1 MNIADTLTAS
11 EAAVTPPAESPTAS
25 VAPLEAGPVMPSAKA
40 LAKARIKRA
49 IKMVIAAGILAYL
62 FSVVPFG
69 DVWTQMKTAHPGW
82 LLASF
87 ASAMMLQLAVADR
100 LRRLIAAQGV
110 ELSTYDVFEINLSTL
125 FYGLFLPG
133 GNFTGIAIRFYRLS
147 AANQNVMNT
156 GVALFFDRLLATF
169 CLLLM
174 GIGFWC
180 IAMPEEGWFALWAMV
195 IASVGFAG
203 LTLAVF
209 APPQTPVLGLMQKF
223 MQRFGGKT
231 VNKLREAMQAV
242 WTLPRRALGLAFL
255 LAMTSHLLGMVAY
268 WCILRGMGLPVD
280 FVTIAWVR
288 SAMILATMIPL
299 TPSGVGLREGA
310 TMMLLTSYGVGH
322 DEALAFSLLVF
333 GVTVLAVGLVG
344 GVFEA
349 CRLLRQPKPQT
360 AGRP

>member
-1 MNIADTLTAS
+1 MSAADALGQHEVTAMAE
-11 EAAVTPPAESPTAS
+11 EAV
-25 VAPLEAGPVMPSAKA
+25 AGPVTPSPRAKRKA
-40 LAKARIKRA
+40 LIKRA
-49 IKMVIAAGILAYL
+49 VKMLIAAGILAYL

-69 DVWTQMKTAHPGW
+69 EVWGEMKQAQPGW
-82 LLASF
+82 LVASF
-87 ASAMMLQLAVADR
+87 ASAMLLQLGVADR

-110 ELSTYDVFEINLSTL
+110 ELSTYEVFEINLSTL

-147 AANQNVMNT
+147 SANQNVMNT

-169 CLLLM
+169 CLLLV

-180 IAMPEEGWFALWAMV
+180 LAMPEDGWFALWAMV
-195 IASVGFAG
+195 VASVAFAG

-209 APPQTPVLGLMQKF
+209 APADAPVLGVIQKT

-231 VNKLREAMQAV
+231 VNKLREAMQAI
-242 WTLPRRALGLAFL
+242 WTLPRRTLGLAFV
-255 LAMTSHLLGMVAY
+255 LAMVTHVLGMLAY
-268 WCILRGMGLPVD
+268 WCILKGMGLPVD

-310 TMMLLTSYGVGH
+310 TLMLLTSYGVSE

-344 GVFEA
+344 G
-349 CRLLRQPKPQT
+349 LLEGWRMLREPRVQNPGG
-360 AGRP
+360 A

>member
-1 MNIADTLTAS
+1 MSAADALGQP
-11 EAAVTPPAESPTAS
+11 EVPVTPAAEAS
-25 VAPLEAGPVMPSAKA
+25 AAGSETPSS
-40 LAKARIKRA
+40 KARRKAVVKRVV
-49 IKMVIAAGILAYL
+49 KLLIAAGILAYL

-69 DVWTQMKTAHPGW
+69 DVWAQMTSAHSGW
-82 LLASF
+82 LGASF
-87 ASAMMLQLAVADR
+87 GAAMLLQLAVADR

-110 ELSTYDVFEINLSTL
+110 KLSTYEVFEINLSTL

-147 AANQNVMNT
+147 SANQNLMNT

-169 CLLLM
+169 TLLLM
-174 GIGFWC
+174 GIAFWC
-180 IAMPEEGWFALWAMV
+180 LAMPEDGWFALWAMV
-195 IASVGFAG
+195 LAG
-203 LTLAVF
+203 VAFFVLTVAVF
-209 APPQTPVLGLMQKF
+209 APPETPVLGVMQKL

-231 VNKLREAMQAV
+231 VNKLREAMQAI
-242 WTLPRRALGLAFL
+242 WTLPRRTLGLTFG

-310 TMMLLTSYGVGH
+310 TLMLLTSYGVGE
-322 DEALAFSLLVF
+322 DQALAFSLLVF
-333 GVTVLAVGLVG
+333 GVTVLGVGLVG
-344 GVFEA
+344 G
-349 CRLLRQPKPQT
+349 LLEGWRMMREPKTQHVEVS
-360 AGRP
+360 